1 MSFFFALLFFFCH
14 GRKKEGIETVD
25 RIDNR
30 SRFGENMAKKE
41 KKIGTIQWWRN
52 DDDDDDEFI
61 NNGFNSMNVLNGEQ
75 ECERETNGFGY
86 EI

>member
-1 MSFFFALLFFFCH
+1 
-14 GRKKEGIETVD
+14 
-25 RIDNR
+25 
-30 SRFGENMAKKE
+30 MAKKE